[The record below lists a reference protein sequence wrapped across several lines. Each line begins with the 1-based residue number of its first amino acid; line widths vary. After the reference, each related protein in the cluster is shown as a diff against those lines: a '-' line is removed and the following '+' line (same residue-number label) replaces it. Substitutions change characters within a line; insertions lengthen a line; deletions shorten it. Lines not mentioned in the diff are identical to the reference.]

1 LVEENFNSLSNSISE
16 SSQTLGIKDS
26 LIILLLSLFIGILLR
41 AIFIRYGESMS
52 SKLGLG
58 NALLLIIICVS
69 SLIAVVKSSLALS
82 LGLVGALSV
91 IRFRTAI
98 KEPYSLACLLLS
110 ICIGISLGASQ
121 FTFAFATTIFG
132 CLTIVGLNIY
142 RRNYSNFF
150 SSELDNLNIE
160 LKGSSD
166 LDNLYSIIEQNV
178 NSYSIR
184 SFNEDEQGS
193 IFINLKIDIKDR
205 HALDCLRTKLRESY
219 KEIAISFYD
228 SPNV

>member
-1 LVEENFNSLSNSISE
+1 MLFANANLVKEEVNSISNIISE

-26 LIILLLSLFIGILLR
+26 LIILLISLLIGILLR

-91 IRFRTAI
+91 IRFRTAV

-110 ICIGISLGASQ
+110 ICIGIALGASP
-121 FTFAFATTIFG
+121 FTFAIATTFFG
-132 CLTIVGLNIY
+132 CLSIIGLNIY
-142 RRNYSNFF
+142 RKNYSNFF

-160 LKGSSD
+160 LSGLQQLSYD
-166 LDNLYSIIEQNV
+166 TI
-178 NSYSIR
+178 NS
-184 SFNEDEQGS
+184 
-193 IFINLKIDIKDR
+193 
-205 HALDCLRTKLRESY
+205 
-219 KEIAISFYD
+219 
-228 SPNV
+228 